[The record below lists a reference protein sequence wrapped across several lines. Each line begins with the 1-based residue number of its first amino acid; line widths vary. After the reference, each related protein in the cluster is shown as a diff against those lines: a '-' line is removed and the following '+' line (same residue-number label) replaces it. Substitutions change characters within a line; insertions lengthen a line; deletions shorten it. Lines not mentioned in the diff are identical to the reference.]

1 VPTPSQPVGE
11 TVSHYRIL
19 RKIGGGGM
27 GVVYEAE
34 DLKLGRHVALK
45 FLPDE
50 LANDA
55 QALSRFQREAKAASS
70 LNHPNIC
77 TIHEIDEADGRTFI
91 AMELLEGQT
100 LRHQINGK
108 PLEIEAVLDLAI
120 QIADALDAAH
130 SKGIIHR
137 DIKPENIF
145 VTNRGQAKILDFGL
159 AKLSLRP
166 GVGADGNAATIE
178 SEEHLTSPGSA
189 LGTVAYMSPEQAE
202 GKGVDARSDIFS
214 FGSMLY
220 EMVTGRRA
228 FQGDSKL
235 STLSA
240 ILKDDPKPV
249 SAVSPDTPSDLEKL
263 IIRCLRKDPNRR
275 FQHMADVKVALEELK
290 EESESGKLTRVAPQ
304 SGLGRR
310 KSSWKWTLTGM
321 TALLIVAMSAGFW
334 FLRPRSHPVPRV
346 VPFTAYPG
354 RQTDPAFSP
363 DGKQVAFAWDG
374 EKEDNFDI
382 YIKLVDA
389 GRPLRLTNN
398 AATDAFPAWSPDGR
412 YIAFCRYEGGWNQG
426 ERGEV
431 WIVPALGG
439 AERRLGEAARMF
451 GGLSWS
457 PDGKFLAVSEASSAG
472 APFSLYMISPETGD
486 RRRLTSPPNGDGG
499 DIAPAFS
506 PDGKTLAFFR
516 PPAHGIYLLPI
527 SGSGAARSE
536 PRRLTPPELSRI
548 WGFDW
553 TPDGRGIVFSS
564 VQGDSS
570 TLWMMAASGG
580 TAERVM
586 GGENASEISISR
598 TGNRLVYQRES
609 WDSNIWRIPG
619 PKARDKIGVAT
630 RLIAS
635 TAWDREPQFSP
646 DGKKIAFTSARLGKN
661 AIWLCDRDGLNPAEI
676 TSFSAADV
684 GSPRWSPDSQW
695 IAFDSH
701 NESNWG
707 IYVVSTDRGPVRLL
721 TTGPSDNVRPSWSR
735 DGRSIYFGSN
745 RSGDWQ
751 IWKVP
756 SSGGAALPVT
766 KKGGRE
772 AFQSLDGKFVYYAKL
787 GSRGI
792 WKVPTDG
799 GEETQVFSEGEQ
811 GLWALTEG
819 GIYFLDE
826 RVTPPM
832 VKFYSLAARK
842 TEIFKQF
849 PKDTRLDQDST
860 SLSVSRDGQW
870 ILYTQLDQANSD
882 LRLMENYR

>member
-1 VPTPSQPVGE
+1 MPRKSILDQLNAMVGRFLAQYQICE
-11 TVSHYRIL
+11 KL
-19 RKIGGGGM
+19 GEGGM
-27 GVVYEAE
+27 GVVWKARDTHLE
-34 DLKLGRHVALK
+34 RFVALK
-45 FLPDE
+45 T
-50 LANDA
+50 LAAEKLADPERKRRA
-55 QALSRFQREAKAASS
+55 VQEAKAASA
-70 LNHPNIC
+70 LNHANIVH
-77 TIHEIDEADGRTFI
+77 IYDVAEADGVQFI
-91 AMELLEGQT
+91 SMEYVPGKALDQLIGRKG
-100 LRHQINGK
+100 LRLNDALK
-108 PLEIEAVLDLAI
+108 YAV
-120 QIADALDAAH
+120 QIADALAQAH
-130 SKGIIHR
+130 SAGIVHR
-137 DIKPENIF
+137 DLKPSNVI
-145 VTNRGQAKILDFGL
+145 VADDGNVKVLDFGL
-159 AKLSLRP
+159 AKLIEVSTVDVGETGPTRAHDAP
-166 GVGADGNAATIE
+166 STEEGVVF
-178 SEEHLTSPGSA
+178 
-189 LGTVAYMSPEQAE
+189 GTAAYMSPEQAE
-202 GKGVDARSDIFS
+202 GKKVDARSDIFS

-220 EMVTGRRA
+220 EMVSGRRA
-228 FQGDSKL
+228 FQGESKL
-235 STLSA
+235 FTLSA

-811 GLWALTEG
+811 GLWDLTEG
-819 GIYFLDE
+819 GFISWTRGSPHPWLSSTVSQRE
-826 RVTPPM
+826 KRR
-832 VKFYSLAARK
+832 YSSNFQR
-842 TEIFKQF
+842 T
-849 PKDTRLDQDST
+849 QDSI
-860 SLSVSRDGQW
+860 R
-870 ILYTQLDQANSD
+870 IRPRYRYPAMANGSST
-882 LRLMENYR
+882 RSWTKPIAI